1 MLDLPNISPNAGN
14 STPNPQIV
22 NQARPTEQ
30 QTQASTNEN
39 QTSTKSPSK
48 CTPESKSQ
56 ASSSNA
62 QVGPG
67 LCFGPEF
74 GFGVRRKNCPTPGS
88 VGSMFGERMG
98 PTKVRRVR
106 SSEKEWAQSW
116 YARFGV
122 RGKKGPNPGSASSEF
137 GERMGPTKVRRVRSS
152 EKEWAQSWFGRFGV
166 RGKKRAQP

>member
-1 MLDLPNISPNAGN
+1 MCVAMY
-14 STPNPQIV
+14 STPL
-22 NQARPTEQ
+22 
-30 QTQASTNEN
+30 
-39 QTSTKSPSK
+39 SPRLVQD
-48 CTPESKSQ
+48 CVLAQ
-56 ASSSNA
+56 SSE
-62 QVGPG
+62 
-67 LCFGPEF
+67 L
-74 GFGVRRKNCPTPGS
+74 GFGVRRKNCPKPGS

-116 YARFGV
+116 FGRFGV